1 MEAKHILQLIIGS
14 FSIMLG
20 NILASKFDFS
30 SATTADAILTFLIA
44 FFLVFMGGILWIG
57 TTIGIIREM

>member
-1 MEAKHILQLIIGS
+1 
-14 FSIMLG
+14 MLG